1 MIIDYNDYNVVKV
14 DIGTVT
20 DSTKTEIG
28 TPADFAK
35 LAKLVKRSGLAIV
48 SFKIS
53 TTVYVASLN
62 AVVDDGDVVLAG
74 VIVSSGDPAFVTATL
89 EADTSKAYATLA
101 VTAMPAAKTTK
112 SK

>member
-1 MIIDYNDYNVVKV
+1 MNIDYNDYNVVKV

-35 LAKLVKRSGLAIV
+35 LAKLVKRSGIAIV
-48 SFKIS
+48 TFKIS

-74 VIVSSGDPAFVTATL
+74 VIVSSGEPAFVTATL

-101 VTAMPAAKTTK
+101 VTAMPTAKTTK